1 MLGKAAPGFR
11 GGFFVFADH
20 YGLLRST
27 SKWYLS
33 YRTIFRAMKRIYPLL
48 IFLSPVVTFSQQR
61 MTVPEL
67 VVPASIEQ
75 WQQQR
80 KGIRETLISVVGDLP
95 AQPPTLALKV
105 VSREDK
111 DTYTV
116 EKFQFDNGAGATVP
130 GYFLI
135 PKDGKAKHPAIF
147 YCHWHGGNYDLGKQ
161 EIFTTHHTPEVP
173 AEAFVRAGYCVMAID
188 AYCFGERSGKG
199 PGGPEEKGSAEEMSS
214 SKYEL
219 WRGRS
224 LWGMIVR
231 DDQIALNYLFDR
243 PEVDIKRVGVTGIS
257 MGATRSWWLMALDE
271 RIKTGVAVACL
282 TRYQEL
288 ISEQKLKYHGIYY
301 FVPGILKHFDSEAII
316 SLIAPRPVLFMT
328 GDQDP
333 GSPVTGIRKIED
345 VVKKVYSLQHA
356 DQEFQNLIY
365 PNTAHE
371 YTPDM
376 WKKMLN
382 WMDLKLK

>member
-1 MLGKAAPGFR
+1 MCQ
-11 GGFFVFADH
+11 
-20 YGLLRST
+20 
-27 SKWYLS
+27 W
-33 YRTIFRAMKRIYPLL
+33 L

-67 VVPASIEQ
+67 IVPASIEQ

-80 KGIRETLISVVGDLP
+80 KGIRETLVRLLGDLP
-95 AQPPTLALKV
+95 AQPPTSAIKV
-105 VSREDK
+105 VSREGK
-111 DTYTV
+111 GTYTV
-116 EKFQFDNGAGATVP
+116 EKFQFDNGAGAIVP

-135 PKDGKAKHPAIF
+135 PNDGKAKHPAIF

-199 PGGPEEKGSAEEMSS
+199 SGGPEEKGSTEEMSA

-231 DDQIALNYLFDR
+231 DDQIALNYLFDK

-282 TRYQEL
+282 TRYQDL
-288 ISEQKLKYHGIYY
+288 ITEQKLKYHGIYY

-333 GSPVTGIRKIED
+333 GSPVTGIRKIEE
-345 VVKKVYSLQHA
+345 VVKKVYGLQHA